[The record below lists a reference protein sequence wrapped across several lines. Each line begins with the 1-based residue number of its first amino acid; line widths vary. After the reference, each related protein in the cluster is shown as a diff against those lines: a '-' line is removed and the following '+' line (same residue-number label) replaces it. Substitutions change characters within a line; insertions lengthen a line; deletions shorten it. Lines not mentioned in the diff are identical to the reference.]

1 MSTKDEAHAMMKA
14 VGVLLSASEP
24 VRGVYFDVH
33 GVEIG
38 PNIPIL
44 DSHNLANGGLGH
56 VERTWTEGDSLWG
69 ELIFTG
75 SAGARAYRRIE
86 RGELGGCSC
95 GLQIEAIA
103 IRDASGDALTIDEAV
118 ARGPD
123 DPDLDVIAQRTVL
136 REVSI
141 TATPADKNAFVR
153 AISFEAECWR
163 MIRDGEETLRRIL
176 RPEPDYNVDDD
187 DDGDDDN
194 DGEVTLAEFM
204 AGRSGEASRAMSPR
218 LVLYR
223 GPIR

>member
-1 MSTKDEAHAMMKA
+1 MMKA

-103 IRDASGDALTIDEAV
+103 IRDVDGSRLTVDEALE
-118 ARGPD
+118 RGES
-123 DPDLDVIAQRTVL
+123 DPDLIVIAQRTVL

-153 AISFEAECWR
+153 AVGLNAEAWR
-163 MIRDGEETLRRIL
+163 MIRQGEAELDRIL
-176 RPEPDYNVDDD
+176 RSDGVVIADNKRARNGSIYRPTIVMPPDIQIGEPEPI
-187 DDGDDDN
+187 
-194 DGEVTLAEFM
+194 L
-204 AGRSGEASRAMSPR
+204 
-218 LVLYR
+218 
-223 GPIR
+223 